1 MKQLA
6 ILLALALGGPLVM
19 AFEKPAFKT
28 VEKTDAFEIR
38 QYQPYLV
45 AETEVSGEFQQA
57 GNRAFNALFNYISGN
72 NQVVS
77 ASAGGSEK
85 ISMTVPVNQWQTDEG
100 AYRISFVV
108 PSKYSMDT
116 VPVPT
121 SSAVSIRQVDHGL
134 TAVIRYRGN
143 WSQERYTQKLEQ
155 LTTALENDGRYQP
168 AGKPYF
174 ARYNPPM
181 IPGVFRR
188 NEILLPIAQKAAN

>member
-1 MKQLA
+1 
-6 ILLALALGGPLVM
+6 M
-19 AFEKPAFKT
+19 AFEKPAFET

-57 GNRAFNALFNYISGN
+57 GNRAFNALFNYISGS
-72 NQVVS
+72 NQVVN

-116 VPVPT
+116 VPAPT
-121 SSAVSIRQVDHGL
+121 SAAVSIRQVDHGL

-155 LTTALENDGRYQP
+155 LTTALVKDGRFQP